1 MLRFLVKRANKTPR
15 IKHWL
20 LFNDKSFELKA
31 IHLEKVEHFT
41 YILIKEHTK
50 QVSYEFQ
57 KICSQ
62 NMFSKPPPQAPPLC
76 RPWSCRIHQSCSFQ
90 YSFERV
96 YMISLLK
103 QTRIFKKKFKVA
115 YTTVTNS
122 QNQSSYNYV
131 TEISDLIQ
139 IFTFKTI
146 GKICSS
152 VFMHHYVFVTCGC
165 FIVSVVMGVSDLHQ
179 SKGGSFIW
187 SISVHG
193 WWKMSLNITEK

>member
-1 MLRFLVKRANKTPR
+1 
-15 IKHWL
+15 
-20 LFNDKSFELKA
+20 
-31 IHLEKVEHFT
+31 
-41 YILIKEHTK
+41 
-50 QVSYEFQ
+50 
-57 KICSQ
+57 
-62 NMFSKPPPQAPPLC
+62 
-76 RPWSCRIHQSCSFQ
+76 
-90 YSFERV
+90 
-96 YMISLLK
+96 MISLLK

-193 WWKMSLNITEK
+193 